1 MEPLTEPLTLA
12 YFSLPPKKKHYS
24 AEEKA
29 LIVAK
34 AAEVGIH
41 SVADAY
47 GFAWQTIASWK
58 RYYAKKA
65 PLIIIQ
71 SPSGQ
76 EITIEQINGKV
87 SDADKIYVRADEGK
101 AYWVKGEETGEVELW

>member
-1 MEPLTEPLTLA
+1 MEPLTPDH
-12 YFSLPPKKKHYS
+12 FGLPPKRDSYS
-24 AEEKA
+24 TKEKA

-34 AAEVGIH
+34 AAEVGVRPIAE
-41 SVADAY
+41 VY

-71 SPSGQ
+71 SPDGR
-76 EITIEQINGKV
+76 EITVEQINGKIRDV
-87 SDADKIYVRADEGK
+87 EKIYVRADKGK
-101 AYWVKGEETGEVELW
+101 VYWVKGEETGEVELW